1 VVSGIGHETDFTIA
15 DFVADLRAPTPSAA
29 AELIT
34 AAQHKVEERLE
45 EMNQRLVRATRYVL
59 MQARERFSRLSSDAD
74 FARMR
79 DSLNRRQQR
88 VDELA
93 FRMESAWRRQYSA
106 TAQRLQQLTAAVLRQ
121 DVTNRLAL
129 TRQRLDS
136 LNGRLERAQPNL
148 VTLRRSQLD
157 ALEKRLNSLS
167 PLDILRRGYALVY
180 DEAGLLV
187 KDAAAVQP
195 KQKLFTRVA
204 KGSIESS
211 VIRATTEPE
220 IT

>member
-1 VVSGIGHETDFTIA
+1 ETDFTIA

-34 AAQHKVEERLE
+34 AAQHRVEERLE
-45 EMNQRLVRATRYVL
+45 ELSQRLARATRYTL
-59 MQARERFSRLSSDAD
+59 MQARERFSRLSSDAA

-79 DSLNRRQQR
+79 DSLNRRQQL

-93 FRMESAWRRQYSA
+93 FRMESAWREKYLAA
-106 TAQRLQQLTAAVLRQ
+106 TQRLQQLTAAVLSR

-129 TRQRLDS
+129 TRQRLES
-136 LNGRLERAQPNL
+136 LNARLERAGTNL
-148 VTLRRSQLD
+148 VSLRDSKLD
-157 ALEKRLNSLS
+157 ALGMRLNSLS
-167 PLDILRRGYALVY
+167 PLGILNRGYALVY
-180 DEAGLLV
+180 DESGALV
-187 KDAAAVQP
+187 KDAASLQP

-204 KGSIESS
+204 KGSIEST
-211 VIRATTEPE
+211 VIEITTEPE